1 MARPRVFLS
10 STYYDLYQ
18 SREDIERFVRSL
30 GYDCVRHEAGA
41 IPYSKDT
48 KLEASAYREVELCDM
63 LVTII
68 GGKFGSESKDE
79 EGSSITQTEITRALE
94 KGIQVYVF
102 VEQNTLT
109 EYNTWKLNKETTGM
123 RFRYADDP
131 RIYSFLDR
139 LYSLPQN
146 NAITGFKTIADVT
159 AFLQEQ
165 WAGLF
170 QRYLGQQKRASE
182 ISLIEDMKGV
192 AATLQEMVNF
202 LSVSNQDHA
211 EALQSIISMNNPIFA
226 CLARLTG
233 TSYRVFFTNHDEM
246 TKWLNVRGFTIG
258 EEGMH
263 AEGSV
268 EEWYKEKL
276 GWIEFKKQFFN
287 DKGELISYSQTG
299 WSDDWIRF
307 VKSAPEPTPAKTG
320 FEDMDDDIPF

>member
-1 MARPRVFLS
+1 
-10 STYYDLYQ
+10 
-18 SREDIERFVRSL
+18 
-30 GYDCVRHEAGA
+30 
-41 IPYSKDT
+41 
-48 KLEASAYREVELCDM
+48 M

-109 EYNTWKLNKETTGM
+109 EYNTWKINKETAGM
-123 RFRYADDP
+123 KFRYADDA

-146 NAITGFKTIADVT
+146 NPITGFKTIADVT

-182 ISLIEDMKGV
+182 ISLIEDMRGV

-211 EALQSIISMNNPIFA
+211 EALQSIISINNPIYTR
-226 CLARLTG
+226 LAKLTQ
-233 TSYRVFFTNHDEM
+233 TQYRVFFTNHAEM
-246 TKWLNVRGFTIG
+246 ESWLNVRGYQKG
-258 EEGMH
+258 EE
-263 AEGSV
+263 AVYSEGSV
-268 EEWYKEKL
+268 EEWCKDNV

-287 DKGELISYSQTG
+287 SRGELLNYSQTG
-299 WSDDWIRF
+299 WNDGWIVF
-307 VKSAPEPTPAKTG
+307 VKTAPAPAKSG

>member
-41 IPYSKDT
+41 VPYSKDS

-79 EGSSITQTEITRALE
+79 EGSSITQAEITRALE
-94 KGIQVYVF
+94 KGIQVYIF

-109 EYNTWKLNKETTGM
+109 EYNTWKVNKNTKGM
-123 RFRYADDP
+123 KYRYADDS
-131 RIYSFLDR
+131 RIYSFLDQ

-146 NAITGFKTIADVT
+146 NSITGFKTIADVT

-182 ISLIEDMKGV
+182 ISLIEDMKGISS
-192 AATLQEMVNF
+192 TLQEMIKF
-202 LSVSNQDHA
+202 LSDSNQNNA
-211 EALQSIISMNNPIFA
+211 EALQAIISINNPIFSH
-226 CLARLTG
+226 LARITG
-233 TSYRVFFTNHDEM
+233 TSYRVFFTNHSEM
-246 TKWLNVRGFTIG
+246 ENWFNVRGYKKQDEIVYSD
-258 EEGMH
+258 
-263 AEGSV
+263 GSV
-268 EEWYKEKL
+268 EEWYKDKT
-276 GWIEFKKQFFN
+276 GWIEFKKQFFT
-287 DKGELISYSQTG
+287 DKGELINFSTIS
-299 WSDDWIRF
+299 WDEAWINF
-307 VKSAPEPTPAKTG
+307 VKSPSPKTG